1 MRRQIEPARSFDKRL
16 LLSVAGIT
24 AVVVSISIALAL
36 VPRTWAQPPA
46 SIAFEV
52 ASVKPHK
59 ADDNRRSMPQFLPG
73 GRFVSTGIPLRM
85 VIATAYHVGFQSVRL
100 SGGPDW
106 ITSLDGVYDIEATP
120 PPGVIPAGLPG
131 KERDEKLKLM
141 LQTLL
146 ADRF

>member
-1 MRRQIEPARSFDKRL
+1 MTRQRVRAQSVGKRPGV
-16 LLSVAGIT
+16 SAASIA
-24 AVVVSISIALAL
+24 AVVAPILIALAGVL
-36 VPRTWAQPPA
+36 RIWAQPAA

-100 SGGPDW
+100 TGGPEW
-106 ITSLDGVYDIEATP
+106 INSLDAAYDIEATP

-131 KERDEKLKLM
+131 KTTDDKLKLM
-141 LQTLL
+141 LQT
-146 ADRF
+146 